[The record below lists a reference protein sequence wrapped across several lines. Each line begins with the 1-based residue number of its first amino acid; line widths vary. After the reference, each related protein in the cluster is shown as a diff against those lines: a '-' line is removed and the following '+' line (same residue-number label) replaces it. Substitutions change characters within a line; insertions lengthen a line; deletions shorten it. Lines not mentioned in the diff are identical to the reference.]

1 MPNSMDLRGLLQI
14 ISQNYLDALTQPFKE
29 HSLANIIRKK
39 PKEIIPKIVNFGGMY
54 IKGSPGQGQWTAFPW
69 IAVINKNVTDGAQD
83 GIYVVYLFA
92 KSMDTIYLT
101 LNQGVTK
108 PIEKYGRRKGLNML
122 QNIAQNIRFNYEV
135 EDFRSDNMIE
145 IGNYGLGNAYEKG
158 TIFYK
163 KYYCDNL
170 PRNEELENDLKK
182 IVIFY
187 NDYMYKTNILTSNT
201 EFRGK
206 YKNNVEEGKRILTTH
221 YSYERDPKIVND
233 FKKKCIA
240 EQRELRCEVCNFSFE
255 ETYGDRGHG
264 FIEVHHLKPVS
275 QMKPGEKTSLND
287 LALIC
292 SNCHKMIHRKM
303 PYLTINELKQIMKK

>member
-1 MPNSMDLRGLLQI
+1 
-14 ISQNYLDALTQPFKE
+14 
-29 HSLANIIRKK
+29 
-39 PKEIIPKIVNFGGMY
+39 MY
-54 IKGSPGQGQWTAFPW
+54 IKGSPGQGQWTPFPW

-83 GIYVVYLFA
+83 GIYVVYLFS

-163 KYYCDNL
+163 KYYRDNL

-187 NDYMYKTNILTSNT
+187 NDYMHKTNILTSNT
-201 EFRGK
+201 EFIGK

-233 FKKKCIA
+233 FKEKCIA
-240 EQRELRCEVCNFSFE
+240 EQRELRCEACNFSSE
-255 ETYGDRGHG
+255 ETYGERGQG

-275 QMKPGEKTSLND
+275 QMNPGEKTSLND

-303 PYLTINELKQIMKK
+303 PYLTIDELKQILK